1 MERKNTVNMVLDE
14 RGNAGRR
21 TQCARADEALDEM
34 EPGILPVAPL
44 TRTFAVAANGKR
56 ISISRQQLPITL
68 AYTFIDYHTQAQTIE
83 YCLENIGSPPS
94 GRFMPSNAYAALS
107 CSQGRD
113 NIRLLRGFDER
124 RIQTNTWEKRTLGSK
139 ARPRDEDEAGCF
151 PEQTGSAYVARS
163 TLYRIG
169 TGRSMEANF

>member
-14 RGNAGRR
+14 RGSAGRR

-44 TRTFAVAANGKR
+44 TRTFAVASANGKR

-68 AYTFIDYHTQAQTIE
+68 AFAFIDYRAQAQTIE
-83 YCLENIGSPPS
+83 YCLANIGSPPS

-124 RIQTNTWEKRTLGSK
+124 RIQTNTCEKRTLGSK
-139 ARPRDEDEAGCF
+139 GAMKMFSRSDRECVAC
-151 PEQTGSAYVARS
+151 TG
-163 TLYRIG
+163 TLVEVWKQI
-169 TGRSMEANF
+169 F

>member
-14 RGNAGRR
+14 RGSAGRR
-21 TQCARADEALDEM
+21 TQCARANEALDEM

-44 TRTFAVAANGKR
+44 TRTFAVASANGKR

-68 AYTFIDYHTQAQTIE
+68 AYAFIDCRAQAQTIE
-83 YCLENIGSPPS
+83 YCLANIGSPPS

-124 RIQTNTWEKRTLGSK
+124 RIQTNTCEKRHSAPK
-139 ARPRDEDEAGCF
+139 AR
-151 PEQTGSAYVARS
+151 
-163 TLYRIG
+163 
-169 TGRSMEANF
+169 